1 MQVNIEAEKHR
12 LKKKNI
18 EARVLSKKISSQ
30 APNML
35 SGTRVKFKYKAVVMR
50 SLAHFTHLHNLSI
63 KSNVAKNSSKEVRKL
78 GKGDIRIACVCITMW
93 VSWGKDLG
101 KEFHDR
107 MITLSYESG
116 KNLKCTGELF
126 EPKSATCLLGAIKK
140 KRGWPR
146 SSARITSQLY
156 WKTKSETMRGL
167 KRKHLPE
174 PLKFSLQRLNLEY
187 RDVKFASKPDWSTPM
202 EEIVKEMT
210 GAHSQGLVTYW
221 DTKTW
226 TAEEIIQPTNIAK
239 KFNNLPPVTQKAP
252 SHLFLQY
259 RIKKE
264 LPAIKHKV
272 GV

>member
-12 LKKKNI
+12 LERRNDESELI
-18 EARVLSKKISSQ
+18 SKISVTG

-50 SLAHFTHLHNLSI
+50 SLGRFSGLHNLSI
-63 KSNVAKNSSKEVRKL
+63 KSNVAKNSSKKVRKL

-226 TAEEIIQPTNIAK
+226 TADQVLKAYPIPHAFSMILPNCRLSEFHLKQREKLEI
-239 KFNNLPPVTQKAP
+239 
-252 SHLFLQY
+252 
-259 RIKKE
+259 E

>member
-12 LKKKNI
+12 LKGRNG
-18 EARVLSKKISSQ
+18 EENVLKKISSQ

-50 SLAHFTHLHNLSI
+50 SLGRFSSLHNLSI
-63 KSNVAKNSSKEVRKL
+63 KSNVAKKKKKKVRKL

-116 KNLKCTGELF
+116 RTLFSTGELF